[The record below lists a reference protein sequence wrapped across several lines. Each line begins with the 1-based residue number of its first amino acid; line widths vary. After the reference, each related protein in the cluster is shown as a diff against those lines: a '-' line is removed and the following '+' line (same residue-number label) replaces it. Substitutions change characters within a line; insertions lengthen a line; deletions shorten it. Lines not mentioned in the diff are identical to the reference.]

1 MTGPGAGRRPTR
13 QLAALLAAAA
23 VPLVLLP
30 GVLAPSAS
38 AAEPCVGVIVD
49 ARLLGGG
56 VSTGCAKGDPD
67 SGLDAL
73 AAAGFSYAFA
83 PRVPG
88 FVCQIDAAPECSRTG
103 TTTYWSYWYL
113 TKGSRAWV
121 YSSTGAGSHDPAPGS
136 TEAWVWQDGGRRE
149 PPDVALET
157 ICPQVATARTERT
170 EPSSSPSPA
179 RTSRSA
185 AAARPSGRMTNKPR
199 PATSAASSSSSSSA
213 SAAPTRT
220 AGTGTTDTTTPPAPA
235 PSTAPPAGSSRAGG
249 DGDGAGDGP
258 DGTPWAGV
266 VLGSGLVAALGAAA
280 LARARRTGGSP

>member
-30 GVLAPSAS
+30 GVVAPSAS

-49 ARLLGGG
+49 ARLLGGE

-67 SGLDAL
+67 SGLEAL
-73 AAAGFSYAFA
+73 ATAGFGYAFA

-170 EPSSSPSPA
+170 ERTEPSSSPSPA

-199 PATSAASSSSSSSA
+199 PATSAASSSA

-220 AGTGTTDTTTPPAPA
+220 AGTDTADTTTPPAPA
-235 PSTAPPAGSSRAGG
+235 PSTARPAGSSRA
-249 DGDGAGDGP
+249 DGAVDGAGGGP

-266 VLGSGLVAALGAAA
+266 VLGGGLVAALGAAA